1 MTTAEKLLLLRQQME
16 SHQLDA
22 CIIPSTD
29 PHQSEYLAAHW
40 KCREWL
46 TGFTGS
52 AGTLVVLHSEAGLWT
67 DSRYFLQAESQLA
80 GTPVQLK
87 KQQVPHA
94 PEHVEWLCAAL
105 PPGSCVGIDGSL
117 FSVSQI
123 RHLERQF
130 GTHGIALNW
139 ETDLITPIWLDRP
152 GLPADPVFEHD
163 VFYAGIERK
172 EKIRQI
178 RDALRL
184 PHASFLLTGLDEIAW
199 TLNLR
204 GNDVECNPLFFSFLF
219 IQPNSSVLYLQESK
233 LTADLRK
240 TLENDGIAIR
250 PYEAIGSDL
259 SALPSQTSV
268 CLDPGST
275 SMRLFSLL
283 RHTQTY
289 EISNPVRDLKAVKN
303 PTEIFHIRNAM
314 RKDGVALLRLFR
326 WLEDRL
332 NKKEFVSEYQLAMQL
347 AAFRSLQEGYRGES
361 FPAIVGYKSNGA
373 IIHYRPEESAS
384 AAILP
389 EGILLLDSG
398 GQYLDGTTDITRTI
412 ALSPPDE
419 IQKDHFTLVLK
430 GHIALATACFPFGTV
445 GMQLDTLAR
454 LPLWKHGLN
463 YGHGT
468 GHGVGFFLSVHEA
481 PQGFATNPTTS
492 RGTTAFLPGM
502 LTSNEPGYYVPGAY
516 GIRTENLVLCIPAHV
531 NDAGDFLRFESVSL
545 FPIDRQLIRS
555 EWLTPEEKTWL
566 NDYHQKVFD
575 DLAPLVDDE
584 ERDWLY
590 ARCLPL

>member
-1 MTTAEKLLLLRQQME
+1 MTIANKLLLLRHQME
-16 SHQLDA
+16 LHRLDA

-40 KCREWL
+40 KSREWL
-46 TGFTGS
+46 TGFSGS
-52 AGTLVVLHSEAGLWT
+52 AGTLVVLPSEAGLWT

-80 GTPVQLK
+80 GTPVLLK

-94 PEHVEWLCAAL
+94 PEHIEWICASL
-105 PPGSCVGIDGSL
+105 PPGSRVGIDGSL
-117 FSVSQI
+117 FSVSQV
-123 RHLERQF
+123 RHLERRF
-130 GTHGIALNW
+130 AAHGIALDW
-139 ETDLITPIWLDRP
+139 ETDVIAPIWEDRP
-152 GLPADPVFEHD
+152 GLPPNPVFEHD
-163 VFYAGIERK
+163 VYYAGLGRK
-172 EKIRQI
+172 EKLQQI
-178 RDALRL
+178 RDALKL
-184 PHASFLLTGLDEIAW
+184 PQSGFLCTGLDDIAW
-199 TLNLR
+199 ALNLR

-219 IQPNSSVLYLQESK
+219 IQSTSSILYLEESK
-233 LTADLRK
+233 LPPALRK
-240 TLENDGIAIR
+240 TLENDGIIIR
-250 PYEAIGSDL
+250 SYTSIESDL
-259 SALPSQTSV
+259 AALPAQTTV

-275 SMRLFSLL
+275 SIRLYSIL
-283 RHTQTY
+283 RHTHVV
-289 EISNPVRDLKAVKN
+289 EASGPIRDLKAVKN
-303 PTEIFHIRNAM
+303 PTEVFHIRNAM

-326 WLEDRL
+326 WLDNQL
-332 NKKEFVSEYQLAMQL
+332 QQKEYVTEYQLAMQL
-347 AAFRSLQEGYRGES
+347 AAFRALQEGYRGES

-384 AAILP
+384 STILP

-419 IQKDHFTLVLK
+419 AQKDHFTLVLK
-430 GHIALATACFPFGTV
+430 GHIALATACFPAGTV

-492 RGTTAFLPGM
+492 RGTTAFSPGM
-502 LTSNEPGYYVPGAY
+502 LTSNEPGYYLPGAY
-516 GIRTENLVLCIPAHV
+516 GIRTENLVLCVQA
-531 NDAGDFLRFESVSL
+531 DEFSAGDFLRFESVSL
-545 FPIDRQLIRS
+545 FPIDRQLIR
-555 EWLTPEEKTWL
+555 EAWLTPEEKNWL

-575 DLAPLVDDE
+575 ELAPLLEDE
-584 ERDWLY
+584 ERSWLRN
-590 ARCLPL
+590 RCLPV